1 MSWIRRHKRKEE
13 PQAKR
18 LPDLEFLALVRAGLE
33 EFAPGVT
40 QGAELKGNS
49 LVSPQGWAVAVAPPH
64 HGGGQHYDLVA
75 LPDVSIQPD
84 VPCFMDCVVSMSA
97 DPQDAANT
105 WVQTAGACL
114 LELLDL
120 REQFADHAGPDNKR
134 GVPGWHMITSGAVG
148 LGTDVDEN
156 RRLQGALLD
165 ANVLHR
171 IADSFTA
178 DLESP
183 FFNGVKVFYGGRPG
197 AMEAE
202 IRVNGERHEAA
213 SAAMTALG
221 LPEPTAFTAVRFY
234 ALLLPLPEG
243 ENEDEPSHPATARP
257 DSIPAQAQATTH
269 THGASCDC
277 GGHLD
282 PEHPGFDLAL
292 PHLVAELSEEERRR
306 LVKSDTGA
314 IITAEGVGNFLK
326 VRLPIRL
333 DDGRTVVYL
342 AWVYLQPTVFD
353 DFVQRVHDDDLAD
366 HRFEGLLCNAIDPWG
381 EDVLRAPVVLGG
393 QRINEDGSVRISEVL
408 ESSDPLLGKVLTE
421 SWPADFVLGDRFPR
435 RT

>member
-1 MSWIRRHKRKEE
+1 MSWIQRRKRKEE
-13 PQAKR
+13 PPSKR

-33 EFAPGVT
+33 EFAPGAT
-40 QGAELKGNS
+40 QGAQLKGNS
-49 LVSPQGWAVAVAPPH
+49 LISPQGWAVAVAPPH
-64 HGGGQHYDLVA
+64 HGGGHHYDLVA
-75 LPDVSIQPD
+75 LPDVSLQPD

-114 LELLDL
+114 LELLDY
-120 REQFADHAGPDNKR
+120 REQFADHAGPDDKR

-148 LGTDVDEN
+148 LGSDVDES
-156 RRLQGALLD
+156 RRLQGALLE

-197 AMEAE
+197 AMQAE

-221 LPEPTAFTAVRFY
+221 LPEPTTFTAVRFY
-234 ALLLPLPEG
+234 ALLLPLPADG
-243 ENEDEPSHPATARP
+243 ELSHPTPRP
-257 DSIPAQAQATTH
+257 DLVPAPAQSNTH
-269 THGASCDC
+269 AHGDTCDC

-306 LVKSDTGA
+306 RVKSDTGA

-342 AWVYLQPTVFD
+342 AWIYLRPTVFD
-353 DFVQRVHDDDLAD
+353 DFVQRVHDDDLAG

-393 QRINEDGSVRISEVL
+393 QRINEDGSVRLSEVL
-408 ESSDPLLGKVLTE
+408 ESSDPLLSKVLTE
-421 SWPADFVLGDRFPR
+421 TWPAAFVVGDRFPR
-435 RT
+435 SPSS